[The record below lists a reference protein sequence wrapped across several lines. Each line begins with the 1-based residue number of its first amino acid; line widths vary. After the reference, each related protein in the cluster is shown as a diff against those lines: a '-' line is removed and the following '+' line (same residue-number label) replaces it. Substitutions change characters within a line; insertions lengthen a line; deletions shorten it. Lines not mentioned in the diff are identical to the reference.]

1 MTKCSNFRSTYLRN
15 MYVGRGVLVLLFFYL
30 LTFSVAHAQK
40 TKAQLQKEKQQNLA
54 RIKEV
59 EAILSETVAKKTNS
73 VGELNALNHR
83 IREQETLIRSIR
95 SEIDLLNG
103 EINENTDII
112 EALEEDLTELREEYA
127 AMLYA
132 AQKTHNSIS
141 SLSFLFSAQSLD
153 DLFTRLR
160 YMEQYAK
167 ARTLQAEQIVKVQ
180 DELSG
185 QVREIEGKR
194 ATKKKLLDEQ
204 VAESNS
210 LSAFKKKQNTLVKS
224 LAREE
229 KKLRKDLEGT
239 RKNIALLDKK
249 IDEIIR
255 EELARAKKAASKES
269 VALSSNFEENKSR
282 FTYPV
287 SGFVSMGFGR
297 QSHPVLKGVI
307 LQNEGVNIQ
316 TKKGEKVRSI
326 FQGEVRAVAVMPT
339 IGNSVIINHG
349 NYFTVY
355 SGLKEVFVRTGQKV
369 DTNEE
374 IGEVM
379 TNSEGVSE
387 LRFRIYKDKTP
398 LDPQQWLGRL

>member
-1 MTKCSNFRSTYLRN
+1 MLIFF
-15 MYVGRGVLVLLFFYL
+15 LLP
-30 LTFSVAHAQK
+30 FSVAHAQK

-59 EAILSETVAKKTNS
+59 ETILSETVAKKTNS

-83 IREQETLIRSIR
+83 IREQETLMRSIR
-95 SEIDLLNG
+95 NEIELLDG
-103 EINENTDII
+103 EIGENNDII
-112 EALEEDLTELREEYA
+112 EALEDDLAQLRKEYA

-141 SLSFLFSAQSLD
+141 PLSFLFSARSLD
-153 DLFTRLR
+153 DLLTRLR
-160 YMEQYAK
+160 YMEQYTE
-167 ARTLQAEQIVKVQ
+167 ARKLQAEQILKVQ
-180 DELSG
+180 DELSV
-185 QVREIEGKR
+185 QVKEIEGKR
-194 ATKKKLLDEQ
+194 TEKKGLLDEQ
-204 VAESNS
+204 VAENNS
-210 LSAFKKKQNTLVKS
+210 LSALKKKQNSLVSS

-229 KKLRKDLEGT
+229 TKLRKDLEST
-239 RKNIALLDKK
+239 KKTIALLDKK
-249 IDEIIR
+249 IEDIIR

-269 VALSSNFEENKSR
+269 VALSSNFEENKTK

-297 QSHPVLKGVI
+297 QSHPVLKGVV

-326 FQGEVRAVAVMPT
+326 FEGEVRAVAVMPT

-369 DTNEE
+369 STNEE

-387 LRFRIYKDKTP
+387 LRFRIYRDKTP

>member
-1 MTKCSNFRSTYLRN
+1 MSAGRSF
-15 MYVGRGVLVLLFFYL
+15 LVLLIFSL
-30 LTFSVAHAQK
+30 LPFSVAHAQK

-59 EAILSETVAKKTNS
+59 ETILSETVEKKTNS
-73 VGELNALNHR
+73 VGELTALNHR
-83 IREQETLIRSIR
+83 IREQERLIRSIR
-95 SEIDLLNG
+95 NEVQLLDG
-103 EINENTDII
+103 EIGENNGII
-112 EALEEDLTELREEYA
+112 EALEEDLTQLRKEYA

-132 AQKTHNSIS
+132 AQKTRNSIS
-141 SLSFLFSAQSLD
+141 PLSFLFSARSLD
-153 DLFTRLR
+153 DLLTRLR
-160 YMEQYAK
+160 YMEQYTE
-167 ARTLQAEQIVKVQ
+167 ARKLQAEQIVKVQ
-180 DELSG
+180 DELSA
-185 QVREIEGKR
+185 QVKEIEVKR
-194 ATKKKLLDEQ
+194 TEKKGLLDEQ
-204 VAESNS
+204 VAENNS
-210 LSAFKKKQNTLVKS
+210 LSSLKKKQNSLVNA

-239 RKNIALLDKK
+239 KKTIAMLDRKIE
-249 IDEIIR
+249 EIIR
-255 EELARAKKAASKES
+255 EELARAKRAASKES
-269 VALSSNFEENKSR
+269 VALSSNFEENKSK

-287 SGFVSMGFGR
+287 AGFVSMGFGR

-316 TKKGEKVRSI
+316 TKKGEKVKSI
-326 FQGEVRAVAVMPT
+326 FEGEVRAVAVMPT

-355 SGLKEVFVRTGQKV
+355 SGLKEVFVKTGQKV
-369 DTNEE
+369 STNEE

-387 LRFRIYKDKTP
+387 LRFRIYKDRTP

>member
-1 MTKCSNFRSTYLRN
+1 MFAGRSF
-15 MYVGRGVLVLLFFYL
+15 LVLLIFSL
-30 LTFSVAHAQK
+30 LPFSVAHAQK
-40 TKAQLQKEKQQNLA
+40 SKAQLQKEKQQNLA

-59 EAILSETVAKKTNS
+59 ETILSETVAKKTNS

-83 IREQETLIRSIR
+83 IREQETLMRSIR
-95 SEIDLLNG
+95 NEIQLLDG
-103 EINENTDII
+103 EIGENNDII
-112 EALEEDLTELREEYA
+112 QALEEDLTRLRKEYA

-141 SLSFLFSAQSLD
+141 PLSFLFSARSLD
-153 DLFTRLR
+153 DLLTRLR
-160 YMEQYAK
+160 YMEQYTE
-167 ARTLQAEQIVKVQ
+167 ARKLQAEQIVKVQ
-180 DELSG
+180 DELSA
-185 QVREIEGKR
+185 QVKEIEVKR
-194 ATKKKLLDEQ
+194 TEKKGLLDEQ
-204 VAESNS
+204 VTENNS
-210 LSAFKKKQNTLVKS
+210 LSSLKKKQSNLVNA

-229 KKLRKDLEGT
+229 KKLKKDLEST
-239 RKNIALLDKK
+239 KKTIAMLDKK
-249 IDEIIR
+249 IEEIIR
-255 EELARAKKAASKES
+255 EELARAKRAASKES
-269 VALSSNFEENKSR
+269 VALSSNFEENKAK

-287 SGFVSMGFGR
+287 TGFVSLGFGR

-316 TKKGEKVRSI
+316 TKKGEKVKSI
-326 FQGEVRAVAVMPT
+326 FEGEVRAVAVMPT

-355 SGLKEVFVRTGQKV
+355 SGLKEVFVKTGQKV
-369 DTNEE
+369 STNEE

-387 LRFRIYKDKTP
+387 LRFRIYKDRTP

>member
-1 MTKCSNFRSTYLRN
+1 MSAGRSF
-15 MYVGRGVLVLLFFYL
+15 LVLLIFSL
-30 LTFSVAHAQK
+30 LPFSVAHAQK
-40 TKAQLQKEKQQNLA
+40 SKAQLQKEKQQNLA

-59 EAILSETVAKKTNS
+59 EAILSETVTKKTNS

-83 IREQETLIRSIR
+83 IREQETLMRSIR
-95 SEIDLLNG
+95 NEIQLLDG
-103 EINENTDII
+103 EIGENNDII
-112 EALEEDLTELREEYA
+112 QALEEDLTRLRKEYA

-141 SLSFLFSAQSLD
+141 PLSFLFSARSLD
-153 DLFTRLR
+153 DLLTRLR
-160 YMEQYAK
+160 YMEQYTE
-167 ARTLQAEQIVKVQ
+167 ARKLQAEQIVKVQ
-180 DELSG
+180 DELSV
-185 QVREIEGKR
+185 QVKEIETKR
-194 ATKKKLLDEQ
+194 TEKKGLLDEQ
-204 VAESNS
+204 VAENNS
-210 LSAFKKKQNTLVKS
+210 LSSLKKKQSNLVS
-224 LAREE
+224 ALAREE
-229 KKLRKDLEGT
+229 KKLKKDLEST
-239 RKNIALLDKK
+239 KKTIAMLDKK
-249 IDEIIR
+249 IEEIIR

-269 VALSSNFEENKSR
+269 VALSSNFEENKAK

-287 SGFVSMGFGR
+287 TGFVSLGFGR

-316 TKKGEKVRSI
+316 TKKGEKVKSI
-326 FQGEVRAVAVMPT
+326 FEGEVRAVAVMPT

-355 SGLKEVFVRTGQKV
+355 SGLKEVFVKTGQKV
-369 DTNEE
+369 STNEE

-387 LRFRIYKDKTP
+387 LRFRIYKDRTP

>member
-1 MTKCSNFRSTYLRN
+1 MC
-15 MYVGRGVLVLLFFYL
+15 LFFCL
-30 LTFSVAHAQK
+30 LSFTVANAQK

-59 EAILSETVAKKTNS
+59 EGILSETVEKKTNS

-83 IREQETLIRSIR
+83 IREQETLMRSIR
-95 SEIDLLNG
+95 AEVDLLNG
-103 EINENTDII
+103 EINENNDII
-112 EALEEDLTELREEYA
+112 QALEEDLAELRKEYA

-141 SLSFLFSAQSLD
+141 PLSFLFSARSLD

-160 YMEQYAK
+160 YMEQYTE
-167 ARTLQAEQIVKVQ
+167 ARKLQAEQIVKVQ

-194 ATKKKLLDEQ
+194 AAKKTLLDEQ
-204 VAESNS
+204 VAENNK
-210 LSAFKKKQNTLVKS
+210 LAALKKEQNNVIRS

-229 KKLRKDLEGT
+229 KKLRKNLEDT
-239 RKNIALLDKK
+239 KKTIAMLDKK
-249 IDEIIR
+249 IEEIIR
-255 EELARAKKAASKES
+255 EELARAKRDASKET
-269 VALSSNFEENKSR
+269 VALSSNFEENKSK

-287 SGFVSMGFGR
+287 SGFVSLGFGR

-316 TKKGEKVRSI
+316 TKKGEKVRAI
-326 FQGEVRAVAVMPT
+326 FEGEVRAVAVMPS
-339 IGNSVIINHG
+339 IGTSVIINHG

-355 SGLKEVFVRTGQKV
+355 SGLREVFVRTGQKV
-369 DTNEE
+369 ATNEE

>member
-1 MTKCSNFRSTYLRN
+1 MFAGRSF
-15 MYVGRGVLVLLFFYL
+15 LVLLIFFL
-30 LTFSVAHAQK
+30 LPFSVAHAQK
-40 TKAQLQKEKQQNLA
+40 SKAQLQKEKQQNLA

-59 EAILSETVAKKTNS
+59 EAILSETVTKKTNS

-83 IREQETLIRSIR
+83 IREQETLMRSIR
-95 SEIDLLNG
+95 NEIQLLDG
-103 EINENTDII
+103 EIGENNDII
-112 EALEEDLTELREEYA
+112 QALEEDLTRLRKEYA

-141 SLSFLFSAQSLD
+141 PLSFLFSARSLD
-153 DLFTRLR
+153 DLLTRLR
-160 YMEQYAK
+160 YMEQYTE
-167 ARTLQAEQIVKVQ
+167 ARKLQAEQIVKVQ
-180 DELSG
+180 DELSV
-185 QVREIEGKR
+185 QVKEIEAKR
-194 ATKKKLLDEQ
+194 TEKKGLLDEQ
-204 VAESNS
+204 VAENNS
-210 LSAFKKKQNTLVKS
+210 LSSLKKKQSNLVS
-224 LAREE
+224 ALAREE
-229 KKLRKDLEGT
+229 KKLKKDLEST
-239 RKNIALLDKK
+239 KKTIAMLDKK
-249 IDEIIR
+249 IEEIIR

-269 VALSSNFEENKSR
+269 VALSSNFEENKAK

-287 SGFVSMGFGR
+287 TGFVSLGFGR

-316 TKKGEKVRSI
+316 TKKGEKVKSI
-326 FQGEVRAVAVMPT
+326 FEGEVRAVAVMPT

-355 SGLKEVFVRTGQKV
+355 SGLKEVFVKTGQKV
-369 DTNEE
+369 STNEE

-387 LRFRIYKDKTP
+387 LRFRIYKDRTP

>member
-1 MTKCSNFRSTYLRN
+1 MC
-15 MYVGRGVLVLLFFYL
+15 LFFCL
-30 LTFSVAHAQK
+30 LSFTVANAQK

-59 EAILSETVAKKTNS
+59 EGILSETVEKKTNS

-83 IREQETLIRSIR
+83 IREQETLMRSIR
-95 SEIDLLNG
+95 AEVDLLNG
-103 EINENTDII
+103 EINENNDII
-112 EALEEDLTELREEYA
+112 QALEEDLAELRKEYA

-141 SLSFLFSAQSLD
+141 PLSFLFSARSLD

-160 YMEQYAK
+160 YMEQYTE
-167 ARTLQAEQIVKVQ
+167 ARKLQAEQIVKVQ

-194 ATKKKLLDEQ
+194 AAKKTLLDEQ
-204 VAESNS
+204 VAENNK
-210 LSAFKKKQNTLVKS
+210 LAALKKEQNNVIRS
-224 LAREE
+224 LARDE
-229 KKLRKDLEGT
+229 KKLRKNLEDT
-239 RKNIALLDKK
+239 KKTIAMLDKK
-249 IDEIIR
+249 IEEIIR
-255 EELARAKKAASKES
+255 EELARAKRDASKET
-269 VALSSNFEENKSR
+269 VALSSNFEENKSK

-287 SGFVSMGFGR
+287 SGFVSLGFGR

-316 TKKGEKVRSI
+316 TKKGEKVRAI
-326 FQGEVRAVAVMPT
+326 FEGEVRAVAVMPS
-339 IGNSVIINHG
+339 IGTSVIINHG

-355 SGLKEVFVRTGQKV
+355 SGLREVFVRTGQKV
-369 DTNEE
+369 ATNEE

>member
-1 MTKCSNFRSTYLRN
+1 MLIFF
-15 MYVGRGVLVLLFFYL
+15 LLP
-30 LTFSVAHAQK
+30 FSVAHAQK

-59 EAILSETVAKKTNS
+59 ESILSETVAKKTNS

-95 SEIDLLNG
+95 NEIDLLDG
-103 EINENTDII
+103 EIGENNDII
-112 EALEEDLTELREEYA
+112 QALEEDLAQLRKEYA
-127 AMLYA
+127 SMLYA
-132 AQKTHNSIS
+132 AQKTQNSIS
-141 SLSFLFSAQSLD
+141 PLSFLFSARSLD
-153 DLFTRLR
+153 DLLTRLR
-160 YMEQYAK
+160 YMEQYTE
-167 ARTLQAEQIVKVQ
+167 ARKLQAEQIVKVQ
-180 DELSG
+180 DELSV
-185 QVREIEGKR
+185 QVKEIEVKR
-194 ATKKKLLDEQ
+194 TEKKGLLDEQ

-210 LSAFKKKQNTLVKS
+210 LSALKKKQNSLVGS
-224 LAREE
+224 LGREE
-229 KKLRKDLEGT
+229 KKLRKDLEST
-239 RKNIALLDKK
+239 KKTIALLDKK
-249 IDEIIR
+249 IEEIIR
-255 EELARAKKAASKES
+255 EELARAKRTASKES
-269 VALSSNFEENKSR
+269 VALSSNFEENKSK

-297 QSHPVLKGVI
+297 QSHPVLKGVV

-316 TKKGEKVRSI
+316 TKKGEKVKSI
-326 FQGEVRAVAVMPT
+326 FEGEVRAVAVMPT

-355 SGLKEVFVRTGQKV
+355 SGLREVFVRTGQKV
-369 DTNEE
+369 STNEE

-387 LRFRIYKDKTP
+387 LRFRIYKDKTA